1 MTIIDKVRSKTEEY
15 GLQIYNDYSIGEDEH
30 VFFVED
36 MMIFVNIIK
45 KTIGVSFQASIRPE
59 RAANMV
65 LIIKEM
71 GDEID
76 VMESFIFDKNN
87 RYISGEKA
95 FELIDNINRSEIIQ
109 DFVKQQALNEI
120 LIKAKC
126 HEC

>member
-1 MTIIDKVRSKTEEY
+1 MTIIDNVKSKIEEY
-15 GLQIYNDYSIGEDEH
+15 GLQIYNDYSIGEEH

-36 MMIFVNIIK
+36 MMMFVNKIK

-59 RAANMV
+59 QAANMV
-65 LIIKEM
+65 LILKEM

-120 LIKAKC
+120 LIKTKC